1 MSSIKVYSALVPPR
15 RYEEESVP
23 ASSQV
28 FRGLLTI
35 VGSPWFVPASP
46 PSLSLS
52 SCGIVSVHVCAY
64 SPMFCKHR
72 RSQIYDG
79 STLHFSTLQWCD
91 SEMHSVET
99 AR

>member
-1 MSSIKVYSALVPPR
+1 MYSALVPPR

-28 FRGLLTI
+28 FCGLLTI

-52 SCGIVSVHVCAY
+52 SVASCLCMCVHIPPCFVSTEGPRFMMVQLNIFRLY
-64 SPMFCKHR
+64 SGVTVKCI
-72 RSQIYDG
+72 Q
-79 STLHFSTLQWCD
+79 
-91 SEMHSVET
+91 
-99 AR
+99 